1 MTAIGCFGH
10 MANYTFRVRV
20 AALLATQRAAGGAPQ
35 PAVSA

>member
-10 MANYTFRVRV
+10 TGNYTVRVRV
-20 AALLATQRAAGGAPQ
+20 AAILATRRAAGDAPQ